1 VHYVNPGNISHE
13 GKALGKSL
21 LYFLRIFH
29 ALLIP
34 LILYPFYCS
43 ILSTGKKK
51 FGRKNNKSLIPL
63 QDASTA
69 SQQSPL
75 RQAAD
80 PLKDLSPQQLLRK
93 ARDLMKLK
101 DSQMEN
107 ITQLKAENNTIKEQ
121 SNDKDRKMEYMAR
134 EHSKMMQE
142 ETLGKDARIRAMKQL
157 HSSEIA
163 KKGEELKALAIKL
176 QVDKKASNIV
186 SVQLVFEFAIL
197 RNG

>member
-1 VHYVNPGNISHE
+1 
-13 GKALGKSL
+13 
-21 LYFLRIFH
+21 
-29 ALLIP
+29 
-34 LILYPFYCS
+34 
-43 ILSTGKKK
+43 
-51 FGRKNNKSLIPL
+51 
-63 QDASTA
+63 
-69 SQQSPL
+69 
-75 RQAAD
+75 
-80 PLKDLSPQQLLRK
+80 
-93 ARDLMKLK
+93 MKLK

>member
-1 VHYVNPGNISHE
+1 MHYVNPGNISHE

-51 FGRKNNKSLIPL
+51 FGRKTNKSLIPL

-93 ARDLMKLK
+93 ARDLIKLK
-101 DSQMEN
+101 ENQMKK
-107 ITQLKAENNTIKEQ
+107 ITLLEAENKIIKEQ
-121 SNDKDRKMEYMAR
+121 SNDKDCKIKSMAR

-142 ETLGKDARIRAMKQL
+142 EIISKDARIQAMTDL
-157 HSSEIA
+157 HSS
-163 KKGEELKALAIKL
+163 
-176 QVDKKASNIV
+176 
-186 SVQLVFEFAIL
+186 
-197 RNG
+197 